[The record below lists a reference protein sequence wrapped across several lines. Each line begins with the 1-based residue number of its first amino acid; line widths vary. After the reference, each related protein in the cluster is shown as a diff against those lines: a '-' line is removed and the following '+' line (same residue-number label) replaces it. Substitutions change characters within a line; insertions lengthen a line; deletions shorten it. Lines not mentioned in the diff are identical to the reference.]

1 MYMLNHFAPQLRWT
15 DLGDEVNIG
24 SSVQQQL
31 GDAHVLIVGCN
42 VERRETSLQREKWQN
57 KGENKDNY
65 DLLLSLLKVKTT

>member
-1 MYMLNHFAPQLRWT
+1 MYMLNHFAPQLSWT
-15 DLGDEVNIG
+15 DLGGEVNIG